1 MFCGKS
7 DTRMDATRKRKTSSS
22 LRVRFIRS
30 VAAESSYHAI
40 FEHIAGVAF
49 FMKDRQSRLVAANR
63 HFYERL
69 GFRSERELIG
79 KDDFALFPARLAEH
93 FLRDDTEVLRTGKP
107 KLNIIELFFNRQ
119 GIPDWFLTH
128 KLPVRDR
135 RGRVTGIIG
144 VTQSYGFGGRVR
156 EPYLA
161 IDRAVALI
169 RERFREK
176 LTIGELAASA
186 HLSPR
191 QLHRKFIETFGSS
204 PQSFILKV
212 RIQAA
217 CELLQDDD
225 RLISEVARESG
236 FSDQSSFTQHFRR
249 HLGMTPRLYRQ
260 QYRLV
265 RG

>member
-1 MFCGKS
+1 MPAKL
-7 DTRMDATRKRKTSSS
+7 KRPTASSV
-22 LRVRFIRS
+22 RERFIRS
-30 VAAESSYHAI
+30 VAAESCYHLI
-40 FEHIAGVAF
+40 LEHIGGVAF
-49 FMKDRQSRLVAANR
+49 FMKDRSSRLVAANR

-79 KDDFALFPARLAEH
+79 KDDFTIFPARLAEH
-93 FLRDDTEVLRTGKP
+93 FRHDDAEVLRTGKP
-107 KLNIIELFFNRQ
+107 KLNIVELFFNRQ

-135 RGRVTGIIG
+135 RGRVIGIAG
-144 VTQSYGFGGRVR
+144 VTQSYGFGGHIR

-169 RERFREK
+169 RERFRER
-176 LTIGELAASA
+176 LTVGELAAEA
-186 HLSPR
+186 RLSPR

-204 PQSFILKV
+204 PQAFILKV

-217 CELLQDDD
+217 CELLQQGDG
-225 RLISEVARESG
+225 LISEVARESG
-236 FSDQSSFTQHFRR
+236 FGDQSSFTQHFRR
-249 HLGMTPRLYRQ
+249 HLGMTPRRYRQ
-260 QYRLV
+260 RYRMV